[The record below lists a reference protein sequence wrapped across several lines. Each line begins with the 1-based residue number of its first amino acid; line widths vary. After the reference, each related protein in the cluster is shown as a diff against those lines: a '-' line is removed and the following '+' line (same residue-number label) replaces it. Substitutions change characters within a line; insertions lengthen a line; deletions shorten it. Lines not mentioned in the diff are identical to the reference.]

1 MRRLAWFAVLA
12 MLTSG
17 CGGGPVDAPLTT
29 YTGAAA
35 TGDPAVADPAMYV
48 EGTLQL
54 HRGCLVVELDQDD
67 DGRLV
72 RAMLRLPAD
81 AGAEIAWS
89 DDGLRYHD
97 RTYRPGS
104 RLLFRATVSD
114 ASDVQ
119 DVPEVCRDLGLEMA
133 VSAEPSARNL
143 ALDPSARVIGVGD
156 QLRVPVAELSNA
168 GMNAAMR
175 SDLAVVGERC
185 LGVEGPGT
193 DTLLIWPF
201 GTTVSYDPDPVVLMP
216 DGTPY
221 AVGDRLELGGG
232 YIEEDDGGEEPAPIA
247 QLPAECQGLQRFLV
261 SPF

>member
-1 MRRLAWFAVLA
+1 MRRLAWLAVL
-12 MLTSG
+12 LVLPSG
-17 CGGGPVDAPLTT
+17 CGGGRVDAPLPTF
-29 YTGAAA
+29 TGPVVSADAAA
-35 TGDPAVADPAMYV
+35 ADPAMYV
-48 EGTLQL
+48 EGTLQV
-54 HRGCLVVELDQDD
+54 HRGCLVVALDHDD
-67 DGRLV
+67 DGQVV

-119 DVPEVCRDLGLEMA
+119 GVPEVCRDLGLEMA

-143 ALDPSARVIGVGD
+143 SLDPSARVIGVGD
-156 QLRVPVAELSNA
+156 QLRVPVAELSNG

-216 DGTPY
+216 DGTTY
-221 AVGDRLELGGG
+221 AVGDRLDLGGG

-247 QLPAECQGLQRFLV
+247 QLPAECQGLERFLV